1 VRRLRF
7 TLPAAKQIDR
17 VFDYIEE
24 RNPQGARNV
33 QTRIQQMMHLLLEH
47 PNAGSATSRS
57 GMRRIVVFPFPYAI
71 FYRVSDDEII
81 IHGVRH
87 TARRPIA

>member
-7 TLPAAKQIDR
+7 TLPAAKQIAR
-17 VFDYIEE
+17 VLDYIDE

-33 QTRIQQMMHLLLEH
+33 EDRIQQMMHLLLEH
-47 PNAGSATSRS
+47 PDTGSPTSRA
-57 GMRRIVVFPFPYAI
+57 GMRRIVALPYPYAI
-71 FYRVSDDEII
+71 YYRASEEEIV

-87 TARRPIA
+87 TGRRPIM